1 MRKERRPSQAVVYG
15 RLDPPLRLNS
25 RGTATMDEWNR
36 TRSLQPDA
44 ARFQRD
50 KTDRHGKRRGQDER
64 RERLDDALERGL
76 EDTFPASDPVSVTQ
90 PAGSVYD
97 KHEV

>member
-1 MRKERRPSQAVVYG
+1 
-15 RLDPPLRLNS
+15 
-25 RGTATMDEWNR
+25 MDEWNR

-76 EDTFPASDPVSVTQ
+76 EDTFPASDPVSVAQ